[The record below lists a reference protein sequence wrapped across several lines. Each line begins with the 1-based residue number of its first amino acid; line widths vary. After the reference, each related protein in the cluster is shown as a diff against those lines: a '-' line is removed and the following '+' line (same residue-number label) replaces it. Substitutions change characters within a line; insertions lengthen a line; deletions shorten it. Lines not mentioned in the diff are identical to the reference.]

1 MNRSDTKH
9 AAFDFLVR
17 RNSCKPQT
25 NSRPWSAMPR
35 ILFVQSDGS
44 RVDVEVP
51 AGDRAM
57 RAAFAGNVDGI
68 VAECGG
74 SAMCATCH
82 VYVDERFLGQ
92 LPKMSLDEDAL
103 LDSTAS
109 ARKPNSRLSCQIPV
123 EDTLDG
129 IVLTIPPSQ
138 V

>member
-1 MNRSDTKH
+1 
-9 AAFDFLVR
+9 
-17 RNSCKPQT
+17 
-25 NSRPWSAMPR
+25 MPR

-51 AGDRAM
+51 AGDTAM

-109 ARKPNSRLSCQIPV
+109 ARKPNSRLSCQRFPSWP
-123 EDTLDG
+123 
-129 IVLTIPPSQ
+129 LTRGRL
-138 V
+138 